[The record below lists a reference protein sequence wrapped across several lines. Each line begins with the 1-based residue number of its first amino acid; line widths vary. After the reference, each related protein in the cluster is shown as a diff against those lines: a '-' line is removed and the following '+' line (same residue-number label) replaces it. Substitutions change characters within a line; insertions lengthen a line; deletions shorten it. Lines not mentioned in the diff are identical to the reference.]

1 MSKTM
6 SVRMDREN
14 YEFLHEIAK
23 EEGTDL
29 SKAVRDTVTRGRI
42 LLAVE
47 KYKKGEASLGK
58 AAELAGVPVGQM
70 MTILTEFGVESRL
83 EKEDY
88 LQGLKNLQKIW

>member
-14 YEFLHEIAK
+14 YEFLHEMAK

-47 KYKKGEASLGK
+47 KYKKGEASLGR
-58 AAELAGVPVGQM
+58 AAELAGIPLGQM
-70 MTILTEFGVESRL
+70 MTILTEFGVESRV

-88 LQGLKNLQKIW
+88 LQGLKNIQRVW